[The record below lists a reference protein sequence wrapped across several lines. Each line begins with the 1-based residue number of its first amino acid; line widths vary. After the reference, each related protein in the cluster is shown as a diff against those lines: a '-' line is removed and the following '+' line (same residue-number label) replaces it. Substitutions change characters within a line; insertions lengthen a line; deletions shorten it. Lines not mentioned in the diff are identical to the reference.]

1 MMSRHTITVGHLC
14 DLNIQVN
21 LFLFDSF
28 FTELSNTGLNKETVS
43 MGKTQ
48 LNQEKIEKVEGEI
61 YMYSKQC

>member
-1 MMSRHTITVGHLC
+1 MMSRHTITVGYLC

-43 MGKTQ
+43 MGETQ
-48 LNQEKIEKVEGEI
+48 LNQEKIDKVEGEI